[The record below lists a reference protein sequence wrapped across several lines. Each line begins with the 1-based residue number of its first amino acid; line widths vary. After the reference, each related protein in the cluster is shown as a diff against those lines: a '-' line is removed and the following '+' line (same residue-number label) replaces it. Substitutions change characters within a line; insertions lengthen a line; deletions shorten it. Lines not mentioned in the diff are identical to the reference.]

1 METSRR
7 RRDLILLVADKNI
20 EYTVRGLLTRPK
32 ALGVRAITFDVLPH
46 PERDPGCLL
55 RAPEFLQSFEGKYRH
70 ALVLLD
76 LEGSGRGTEPR
87 AVLEEDLEARL
98 SKAWDMRAAAVV
110 MAPELEA
117 WLWSD
122 SPHVE
127 EVLGWHGRKP
137 GLRSWLRDQGF
148 LTGPEPKPG
157 RPKEAVE
164 EALRVARKPR
174 SSALYRQLAERVS
187 FRRCTDPAFGKF
199 LQVLRQWFPVRGH
212 PSSGAPR
219 TRS

>member
-1 METSRR
+1 MENSPE

-20 EYTVRGLLTRPK
+20 EYTIRGLLTRPE
-32 ALGVRAITFDVLPH
+32 ALGIRKITYEVLPH

-55 RAPEFLQSFEGKYRH
+55 RAPEFLQSFEGKYVH

-76 LEGSGRGTEPR
+76 LEGSGRDGEPR
-87 AVLEEDLEARL
+87 EDLEADLEWRL
-98 SKAWDMRAAAVV
+98 EPAWGSRAAAVV

-122 SPHVE
+122 SPHVPE
-127 EVLGWHGRKP
+127 ILGWQGRSQN
-137 GLRSWLRDQGF
+137 LRAWLRQREF
-148 LTGPEPKPG
+148 LSDDEVKPG

-164 EALRVARKPR
+164 EALREARKPR
-174 SSALYRQLAERVS
+174 SSALYRQLAEKVS

-199 LQVLRQWFPVRGH
+199 KDVLRQWFPVQDPH
-212 PSSGAPR
+212 S
-219 TRS
+219 